1 MVKIA
6 KELFNAKVESDVKD
20 KMLELTERY
29 TNEGIIREKGDIV
42 NIAAELL
49 ERNLTVQTPRAAV
62 GIEELDKLTSRI
74 NRLFVNAIEQN
85 NTYIQTLKVEHEEK
99 FEKAKITID
108 SLLEEKLGLNEEL
121 TESKAKMKELIES
134 TKVNQEKTEE
144 LENDNKEKS
153 KYITLLEDKNEENL
167 SKIKELLKFEQQ
179 NKELKQDSNQKAEEI
194 DSLNKRIE
202 EIEAALKIQEQ
213 DHKINIQQ
221 LEISSKDALLNL
233 DKELSTKFNK
243 QIDEVRNKRDEYIE
257 KYNNKVSALQEKYD
271 ALFAES
277 QKLEVE
283 NQILSS
289 QLDTEKKNKG
299 GK

>member
-6 KELFNAKVESDVKD
+6 KELFNAKVESEVKD